1 METGNL
7 RLYILRTLLTKDK
20 YDKLKSEIEESI
32 FQNGARELYKTIGY
46 IYRDN
51 PNITEINFSDLRLA
65 YFNTYYPNTSFASQK
80 NIHDLI
86 DNIENQEPPS
96 DDVVSTALRSMYRIK
111 KADELARICLDISN
125 NPSSSSLKQV
135 EKFMANVD
143 EEQTQQESEAVT
155 KDVDEIVEALQ
166 DQGEFKFNLPSLPRA
181 TNGIGRGNFMIIF
194 ARPET
199 GKTAFWISLVASPQG
214 FAWQQKKVSIFANEE
229 PAIRTQ
235 MRLLNASTG
244 LQRGNIL
251 NGSRDIAKNKWASIS
266 PYIENFDCVDKTIND
281 LDEYCS
287 TNEVDILIIDQ
298 LDKINVEGKYNAT
311 HEKLREV
318 YRQARELAKRHNIL
332 VIGMSQAS
340 AEAQGRSRVTFSVME
355 NSKTGKSAEADVILG
370 LGKEDEIENYLD
382 DCVRFVTLS
391 KNKLTGDHA
400 EFEVILRPTISRY
413 AERI

>member
-80 NIHDLI
+80 NIHELI

-166 DQGEFKFNLPSLPRA
+166 EQGEFKFNLPSLQRA

-194 ARPET
+194 ARPDV
-199 GKTAFWISLVASPQG
+199 GKTAFWVSLVASPQG

-235 MRLLNASTG
+235 MRLLNSSTG

-251 NGSRDIAKNKWASIS
+251 NGSRDVAKNKWASIS

>member
-1 METGNL
+1 
-7 RLYILRTLLTKDK
+7 
-20 YDKLKSEIEESI
+20 LK
-32 FQNGARELYKTIGY
+32 
-46 IYRDN
+46 
-51 PNITEINFSDLRLA
+51 
-65 YFNTYYPNTSFASQK
+65 
-80 NIHDLI
+80 
-86 DNIENQEPPS
+86 
-96 DDVVSTALRSMYRIK
+96 SMYRIK

-125 NPSSSSLKQV
+125 NPSSTSLKQV

-155 KDVDEIVEALQ
+155 KNVDEIVEALQ
-166 DQGEFKFNLPSLPRA
+166 EQGEFKFNLPSLQRA

-199 GKTAFWISLVASPQG
+199 GKTAFWISLVASPHG

-251 NGSRDIAKNKWASIS
+251 NGSRELAKQKWSNIS

-287 TNEVDILIIDQ
+287 TNDVDILIIDQ

-382 DCVRFVTLS
+382 DCIRFVTLS

-413 AERI
+413 AERN

>member
-7 RLYILRTLLTKDK
+7 RLYILRTLLTKEK
-20 YDKLKSEIEESI
+20 YDRLKSEIDASI
-32 FQNGARELYKTIGY
+32 FQNGAREIYKTIGY

-51 PNITEINFSDLRLA
+51 PNITQVNFSDLKLA

-80 NIHDLI
+80 NIHELI
-86 DNIENQEPPS
+86 DSIERQEEPS
-96 DDVVSTALRSMYRIK
+96 DDVVATALKSMYRIK

-166 DQGEFKFNLPSLPRA
+166 EQGEFKFNLNSLQRA
-181 TNGIGRGNFMIIF
+181 TNGIGRGNFMIVF
-194 ARPET
+194 ARPDV
-199 GKTAFWISLVASPQG
+199 GKTAFWVSLVASPNG
-214 FAWQQKKVSIFANEE
+214 FAWQEKKVSIFANEE

-251 NGSRDIAKNKWASIS
+251 NGSRDLAKQKWSTIS
-266 PYIENFDCVDKTIND
+266 PYIDNFDCVGKTMDD

-287 TNEVDILIIDQ
+287 TNDVDILIIDQ
-298 LDKINVEGKYNAT
+298 LDKINVTGKYNAT

-318 YRQARELAKRHNIL
+318 YTQSRELAKRHNIL

-340 AEAQGRSRVTFSVME
+340 AEAQGRSRVTFSTME
-355 NSKTGKSAEADVILG
+355 NSKTGKAAEADIILG
-370 LGKEDEIENYLD
+370 IGKEDEVENYLE

-413 AERI
+413 AERN